1 MLHQFTR
8 DNRTTLAFA
17 YQEAADL
24 GHTTLGNDHL
34 ILGML
39 CNARLSAFSVL
50 GEQGL
55 TLPQAREV
63 VRAHHEANAAD
74 SDPDKDRIDEDR
86 DALAAIGI
94 DLDKVREAVKGAFG
108 DDITDNWG
116 KRRGGRGR
124 PGGPERAER
133 SERGPHGRR
142 HGGPRGRRGEGGPW
156 VRPDVDG
163 PWVRPD
169 GEDPFIGERGPW
181 RGGPGHGGPG
191 HDGLGHEGPGE
202 GGRGRRGPRGRTRRP
217 QFSKDAKS
225 AITHAGVIAREANR
239 DITAEDVLLGILA
252 TGDAASTALIEST
265 TTVEALRSALQP
277 ASAK

>member
-8 DNRTTLAFA
+8 DNRTILAFA

-39 CNARLSAFSVL
+39 CNARLSAFNIL
-50 GEQGL
+50 GEHGF

-63 VRAHHEANAAD
+63 VRAHHEADATD
-74 SDPDKDRIDEDR
+74 SDPGQDRIDEDR

-94 DLDKVREAVKGAFG
+94 DLDRVREAVKGAFG

-124 PGGPERAER
+124 SGGPERADR

-169 GEDPFIGERGPW
+169 VDGFIGERGPW
-181 RGGPGHGGPG
+181 RGGPGHDGPA
-191 HDGLGHEGPGE
+191 ES
-202 GGRGRRGPRGRTRRP
+202 GRGRRGPRGRARRP

-225 AITHAGVIAREANR
+225 AITHAGVVAREADR
-239 DITAEDVLLGILA
+239 GITAEDVLLGILA
-252 TGDAASTALIEST
+252 TGAAASTALITST

-277 ASAK
+277 ADAQ

>member
-1 MLHQFTR
+1 MFHQFTN
-8 DNRTTLAFA
+8 DNRATLVFA

-39 CNARLSAFSVL
+39 CNARSSVFTIL

-55 TLPQAREV
+55 TLTQAREV
-63 VRAHHEANAAD
+63 VREYHQATDAD
-74 SDPDKDRIDEDR
+74 SDPDKERIDEDR

-94 DLDKVREAVKGAFG
+94 DLDKVRDAIKGAFG
-108 DDITDNWG
+108 DDITNNWG

-124 PGGPERAER
+124 GPGRPERGEFA
-133 SERGPHGRR
+133 ERGPRGHH

-156 VRPDVDG
+156 ERGQGGPWERGEGDG
-163 PWVRPD
+163 PWERPD
-169 GEDPFIGERGPW
+169 GDGGPFAERGPW
-181 RGGPGHGGPG
+181 
-191 HDGLGHEGPGE
+191 E

-217 QFSKDAKS
+217 RFSKDAKT
-225 AITHAGVIAREANR
+225 AITYAGVVAREADR
-239 DITAEDVLLGILA
+239 DIVAEDVLLGILA
-252 TGDAASTALIEST
+252 TADPASIALITSV

-277 ASAK
+277 ADAK

>member
-8 DNRTTLAFA
+8 DNRTILAFA

-39 CNARLSAFSVL
+39 CNARLSAFNIL
-50 GEQGL
+50 GEQGF

-63 VRAHHEANAAD
+63 VRAHHEADAAG
-74 SDPDKDRIDEDR
+74 SDPGQDRIDEDR

-94 DLDKVREAVKGAFG
+94 DFDKVREAVKGAFG

-124 PGGPERAER
+124 PGGPERADR

-142 HGGPRGRRGEGGPW
+142 HDGPR
-156 VRPDVDG
+156 
-163 PWVRPD
+163 VRPD
-169 GEDPFIGERGPW
+169 GEGPFIGELGPW
-181 RGGPGHGGPG
+181 RGGPGY
-191 HDGLGHEGPGE
+191 DGPGE
-202 GGRGRRGPRGRTRRP
+202 GGRGRRGPRGRARRP

-225 AITHAGVIAREANR
+225 AITHAGVVAREANR

-252 TGDAASTALIEST
+252 TGDAASTALITST

-277 ASAK
+277 ADAE

>member
-8 DNRTTLAFA
+8 DNRAILGFA

-34 ILGML
+34 ILGIL
-39 CNARLSAFSVL
+39 CNARIPAFNTL

-55 TLPQAREV
+55 TLAQAREV
-63 VRAHHEANAAD
+63 VRNYHQAND
-74 SDPDKDRIDEDR
+74 VESDPDKDRIDEDR

-124 PGGPERAER
+124 PGGPDR
-133 SERGPHGRR
+133 SERPERGPHGPHGRR
-142 HGGPRGRRGEGGPW
+142 HGGPRGRRGDGGPW
-156 VRPDVDG
+156 ERPEGDE

-169 GEDPFIGERGPW
+169 GES
-181 RGGPGHGGPG
+181 
-191 HDGLGHEGPGE
+191 GPGE
-202 GGRGRRGPRGRTRRP
+202 GGRGRRGPRGRGRRP
-217 QFSKDAKS
+217 QFSKDAKA
-225 AITHAGVIAREANR
+225 AITHAAVMAKEAGR
-239 DITAEDVLLGILA
+239 DIAAEDVLLGILT
-252 TGDAASTALIEST
+252 TGDAASRALIEST

-277 ASAK
+277 AAAK